1 MNTIHG
7 RNLPEQVL
15 RYIFR
20 YIGTEELRFTV
31 RKLNKSF
38 QKYIDDYLQ
47 CQGVFVL
54 TGGQNETTTLIH
66 IFKREGKHLETV
78 SVVPM
83 SLLKREHKPHLR
95 NYPYD
100 FELYSLSASLT
111 DMEVPLF
118 MEVCFSAVPDQKS
131 LLCDVTTFIYQFDLA
146 KYAWKLLKA
155 RYLRV
160 TGEVIAC
167 CPISDSSL
175 IMVIDSYEKSGWI
188 GMEDLS
194 TTKLQLIHVNMHSVT
209 TSGNNIL
216 PVLSGYDQTIWDTPE
231 PIYTMDGKALIGV
244 AKNTIILITPELL
257 WLGTLTTDQKTI
269 VWESN
274 NMGQM
279 VKRRNPYCFKLKDNV
294 YIFGDCEQCCVHKD
308 PPGLISTSLRI
319 TLNKCCYFNCNG
331 CDKYNYKERKF
342 YPNVHSM
349 PYILTRFATA
359 SLPFVATDK
368 NETFAVFLFGAAD
381 KTDKMDKIYIFTE
394 IEGFVEAKG
403 NHGNAENMAKLT
415 IPIKTSW
422 SNGSVMAWVGN

>member
-1 MNTIHG
+1 
-7 RNLPEQVL
+7 
-15 RYIFR
+15 
-20 YIGTEELRFTV
+20 
-31 RKLNKSF
+31 
-38 QKYIDDYLQ
+38 
-47 CQGVFVL
+47 
-54 TGGQNETTTLIH
+54 
-66 IFKREGKHLETV
+66 
-78 SVVPM
+78 M
-83 SLLKREHKPHLR
+83 SLPKREHNPHLR

-100 FELYSLSASLT
+100 FELYSISASLT
-111 DMEVPLF
+111 DMEVPLLI
-118 MEVCFSAVPDQKS
+118 EVCFSAVPDQKS

-231 PIYTMDGKALIGV
+231 PMYTMDGKALIGV

-294 YIFGDCEQCCVHKD
+294 YIFG
-308 PPGLISTSLRI
+308 
-319 TLNKCCYFNCNG
+319 CYKNCRDHDNQR
-331 CDKYNYKERKF
+331 DAWTYNWKIKRKF
-342 YPNVHSM
+342 KTTIYKCKFNLPAASFLTL
-349 PYILTRFATA
+349 ILIRY
-359 SLPFVATDK
+359 L
-368 NETFAVFLFGAAD
+368 
-381 KTDKMDKIYIFTE
+381 
-394 IEGFVEAKG
+394 
-403 NHGNAENMAKLT
+403 LT
-415 IPIKTSW
+415 NRILNFDIH
-422 SNGSVMAWVGN
+422 